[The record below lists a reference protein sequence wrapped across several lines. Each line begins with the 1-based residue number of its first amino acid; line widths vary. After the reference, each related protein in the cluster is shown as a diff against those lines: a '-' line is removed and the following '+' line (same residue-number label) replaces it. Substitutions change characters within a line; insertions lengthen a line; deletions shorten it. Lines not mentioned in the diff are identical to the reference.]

1 MILPYVC
8 LREPSSL
15 TGSWERPSNCI
26 PKCGNSG
33 CREKLLHS
41 FVEDCSNLFGSPE
54 ASIFQLTSKI
64 LTWRCCNVTEG
75 GYSHGSISG
84 TSIGDP
90 SLAGYNTRAQKT
102 WNVFNALGDMAF
114 AYSFSLIL
122 IEIQVLDMPI
132 LLLYCDRAGWILDVH
147 YWV

>member
-1 MILPYVC
+1 MFERTQFLHRI
-8 LREPSSL
+8 LREA
-15 TGSWERPSNCI
+15 NCI
-26 PKCGNSG
+26 PKCGYSR
-33 CREKLLHS
+33 CREKLLLS

-90 SLAGYNTRAQKT
+90 SLPGYNTRAQKT
-102 WNVFNALGDMAF
+102 WNVFNGLGDMAF

-132 LLLYCDRAGWILDVH
+132 LLLYCDRAG
-147 YWV
+147 

>member
-1 MILPYVC
+1 MISFGIVQLV
-8 LREPSSL
+8 LSQ
-15 TGSWERPSNCI
+15 I
-26 PKCGNSG
+26 PNFGELWWLSYIAAG
-33 CREKLLHS
+33 MS
-41 FVEDCSNLFGSPE
+41 FIYSTIGLGLG
-54 ASIFQLTSKI
+54 IGKI
-64 LTWRCCNVTEG
+64 AEG

-102 WNVFNALGDMAF
+102 WNVFNGLGDMAF

-132 LLLYCDRAGWILDVH
+132 LLLYCDRAD
-147 YWV
+147 